1 VAVEIETL
9 SRTGGASA
17 LRTLVLARNPAVV
30 IETSEE
36 QRVDDLADAVA
47 SNLGLEVFE
56 WTVTHG
62 LARRPVVSDRGASG
76 RRPAVGAA
84 VYDTGDARRA
94 LAAIGGLSVEALFV
108 LKDIAGALATP
119 EASRSFR
126 ELVAALSRPSRLS
139 TLLLVGARVVLPDE
153 LEPHVTRLELPLPSH
168 EDYVRAVAG
177 VIDSLRATGRA
188 RANVSAA
195 DQDTLAGALC
205 GLTLDQARQ
214 AVAQVAIDDGELV
227 LGDSE
232 RLLGLKAR
240 ALGDDGLLEYVPP
253 ALNAAQLGG
262 FDRLESWL
270 DRARIGFSP
279 EAAALELPAPRGVL
293 LVGVQGCGKSLA
305 ARVIARRWGL
315 PLLGLDIGRLFDKFV
330 GESERRFRRAIEIA
344 ESLAPVVLWIDEI
357 EKGLAPA
364 GSGDADGGLSR
375 RLFGSFLTWMQEKQ
389 REVFVVATAND
400 LGRLPAELLRK
411 GRFDE
416 VFFVDLPE
424 RDERSQILGIHL
436 RRHHQD
442 PAAFDVGA
450 VAEATAGFS
459 GAELERL
466 VVNAL
471 LRSLQ
476 ERRPADQQLLLEEAA
491 ALVPLSVS
499 RAEEIN
505 RLRADAGSRFVPVRG
520 SGARPVRAA
529 FADAR
534 PRATAS
540 T

>member
-1 VAVEIETL
+1 
-9 SRTGGASA
+9 
-17 LRTLVLARNPAVV
+17 
-30 IETSEE
+30 
-36 QRVDDLADAVA
+36 
-47 SNLGLEVFE
+47 
-56 WTVTHG
+56 
-62 LARRPVVSDRGASG
+62 
-76 RRPAVGAA
+76 
-84 VYDTGDARRA
+84 VYDTSDARKA
-94 LAAIGGLSVEALFV
+94 LAAIRGLSVEALFV
-108 LKDIAGALATP
+108 LKDVAAALATP

-126 ELVAALSRPSRLS
+126 ELVAGLSRPSRLS
-139 TLLLVGARVVLPDE
+139 TLLLVGARVTLPEE

-168 EDYVRAVAG
+168 EDYRRAVAG

-188 RANVSAA
+188 RADLSPA
-195 DQDTLAGALC
+195 DQDALAATLS

-227 LGDSE
+227 VGDTE
-232 RLLGLKAR
+232 RLLALKGR

-253 ALNAAQLGG
+253 ALNGAQLGG

-270 DRARIGFSP
+270 DRARVGFSD

-357 EKGLAPA
+357 EKGLAPS

-400 LGRLPAELLRK
+400 LSRLPAELLRK

-424 RDERSQILGIHL
+424 PGERAEILRIHL

-442 PAAFDVGA
+442 PDRFDIDAIAA
-450 VAEATAGFS
+450 ATAGFS

-476 ERRPADQQLLLEEAA
+476 EKRPPDQRLLLDEAT

-499 RAEEIN
+499 RAEEIS
-505 RLRADAGSRFVPVRG
+505 RLRADAASRFVPVRG
-520 SGARPVRAA
+520 TGSSGQSPAPTALSVPG
-529 FADAR
+529 
-534 PRATAS
+534 PRGTW
-540 T
+540 

>member
-1 VAVEIETL
+1 MKAEAETL
-9 SRTGGASA
+9 GRTAGARA

-47 SNLGLEVFE
+47 GDLGLDVFE

-62 LARRPVVSDRGASG
+62 LARRPVRGGGIGLDAP
-76 RRPAVGAA
+76 RPGPAAA
-84 VYDTGDARRA
+84 VYDTCDARRA
-94 LAAIGGLSVEALFV
+94 LAAINGLTVEALFV
-108 LKDIAGALATP
+108 LKDIAPALATP

-126 ELVAALSRPSRLS
+126 ELITALSRPSRLS
-139 TLLLVGARVVLPDE
+139 TLLLIGARVVLSDE
-153 LEPHVTRLELPLPSH
+153 LEPHVTRLELPLPSR
-168 EDYVRAVAG
+168 EDYRRAVAG
-177 VIDSLRATGRA
+177 VVESLRATGRA
-188 RANVSAA
+188 RATLSPA
-195 DQDTLAGALC
+195 DQDALAATLS

-227 LGDSE
+227 LGDTD
-232 RLLGLKAR
+232 RLLALKAR

-253 ALNAAQLGG
+253 ALNGAQLGG

-270 DRARIGFSP
+270 DRARVGFGE
-279 EAAALELPAPRGVL
+279 EAAALALPAPRGVL

-400 LGRLPAELLRK
+400 LSRLPAELLRK

-424 RDERSQILGIHL
+424 RDERAAILAIHL

-442 PAAFDVGA
+442 PAAFDVPA
-450 VAEATAGFS
+450 IADATAGFS

-476 ERRPADQQLLLEEAA
+476 EKRAPDQRLLLDETA

-499 RAEEIN
+499 RAEEIS
-505 RLRADAGSRFVPVRG
+505 RLRADAARRFVPVRG
-520 SGARPVRAA
+520 PLAGTSPPVPHVLA
-529 FADAR
+529 
-534 PRATAS
+534 
-540 T
+540 